1 MKIFII
7 ILLLLIYSI
16 FFEPNFLLVKE
27 LNIPNKQLEGLKIV
41 LIGDLHIKPHQGKR
55 LNRIVAKINKQKP
68 DLVLSVGDF
77 IAGHSIEA
85 TLPIEKIALSL
96 AKINSKYGI
105 YTVLGNHDFWYDA
118 EQITNVLEKNG
129 INVLNN
135 TNCKIKINN
144 SDLYIAGVEDLTTS
158 QADITKALRN
168 TKKPT
173 ILLTHSPDIF
183 PNIPNNVFLTL
194 AGHTHGGQI
203 RIPMIGALIVPSDF
217 GNKYSYG
224 LVNENDKSMIIT
236 KGIGTSILPVRF
248 CCFPEILVINFV

>member
-1 MKIFII
+1 M
-7 ILLLLIYSI
+7 
-16 FFEPNFLLVKE
+16 
-27 LNIPNKQLEGLKIV
+27 
-41 LIGDLHIKPHQGKR
+41 
-55 LNRIVAKINKQKP
+55 
-68 DLVLSVGDF
+68 
-77 IAGHSIEA
+77 
-85 TLPIEKIALSL
+85 
-96 AKINSKYGI
+96 
-105 YTVLGNHDFWYDA
+105 
-118 EQITNVLEKNG
+118 
-129 INVLNN
+129 
-135 TNCKIKINN
+135 
-144 SDLYIAGVEDLTTS
+144 YIAGVEDLTTS